1 MPRTKYLEIHDE
13 LQREIVSGAYS
24 GGMLPTEEQLSQRYG
39 CSRNTVRRAVE
50 QLAQEGYVQTI
61 QGRGSV
67 VLERLPTS
75 SEVQLDMRDFLG
87 AKAISGTLEH
97 DVQTRVLT
105 FTKRDI
111 DAGLSESTGLPQGRQ
126 AYYLER
132 LRVLDGHPWILDLN
146 YFLCDIVRG
155 LTIEDAEQSVYG
167 FLERTTGYRI
177 IASRRVYAIRR
188 ATRRDREN
196 LELDGCNCVGTIL
209 NNAFIDDGRLF
220 EFTETHYSPQ
230 HFSFTQIV
238 N

>member
-1 MPRTKYLEIHDE
+1 M
-13 LQREIVSGAYS
+13 
-24 GGMLPTEEQLSQRYG
+24 
-39 CSRNTVRRAVE
+39 
-50 QLAQEGYVQTI
+50 
-61 QGRGSV
+61 
-67 VLERLPTS
+67 
-75 SEVQLDMRDFLG
+75 
-87 AKAISGTLEH
+87 
-97 DVQTRVLT
+97 
-105 FTKRDI
+105 
-111 DAGLSESTGLPQGRQ
+111 Q

-132 LRVLDGHPWILDLN
+132 LRILDGHPWILDLN

-167 FLERTTGYRI
+167 FLERTMGYRI
-177 IASRRVYAIRR
+177 IASRRVCAIRR
-188 ATRRDREN
+188 ASRRDREN